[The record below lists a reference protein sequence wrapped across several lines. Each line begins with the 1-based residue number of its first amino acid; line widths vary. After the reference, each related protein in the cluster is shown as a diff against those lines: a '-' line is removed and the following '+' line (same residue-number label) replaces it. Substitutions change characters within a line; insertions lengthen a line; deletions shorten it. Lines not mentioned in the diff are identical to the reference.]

1 MLEQLLQQVIQI
13 NRQHAA
19 TAQDERRAFNV
30 FSMLRPED
38 DEVNLHSRFLFEL
51 LNPQGTHGTGT
62 AFLERFLAQA
72 GLEAFDVTTAT
83 VQREYQNMDIFIAN
97 EARQAV
103 ILENKI
109 YAPDQPK
116 QLQRY
121 YKAVRKEGFRDVFVL
136 YLTPYGDAPGAES
149 AGNLDEEIITLSYAD
164 DVRDWL
170 AACIEVAA
178 PYPVIRETLVQ
189 YQRLVEGLTGQA
201 GGRRL
206 MDVKAL
212 LKDEE
217 TITAAISIGQAL
229 TEVKV
234 DTQFAF
240 WLALEEKL
248 LAAGF
253 DPVEYWKYSRKS
265 VEAYYRRGVQRYGLM
280 FGLPE
285 LLGEEL
291 VAFFIG
297 VSQRVYYGFVPLE
310 HGSPVSVNRQPGFT
324 VLAEILVDMDQG
336 WASSPSMLG
345 WRSAQRKFDFQAF
358 NTPDNLALI
367 DPVKRDAY
375 LDELVDEITV
385 AIEQFY
391 EACEHDPRLAERAE
405 W

>member
-1 MLEQLLQQVIQI
+1 MVHHRLTAMEDLLHRVAQI

-19 TAQDERRAFNV
+19 TARDERRAFNV
-30 FSMLRPED
+30 FAMLRAED

-51 LNPQGTHGTGT
+51 LNPQGTHGMGT
-62 AFLERFLAQA
+62 AFLERFLVQA

-83 VQREYQNMDIFIAN
+83 VQREYRNMDIFIAN
-97 EARQAV
+97 DAQQAI

-116 QLQRY
+116 QLLRY
-121 YKAVRKEGFRDVFVL
+121 YKAVRKEGYKDVFVL

-149 AGNLDEEIITLSYAD
+149 AGNLDEEVITLSYAD

-170 AACIEVAA
+170 AACIEGAA

-217 TITAAISIGQAL
+217 TVTAAISIGQAL

-253 DPVEYWKYSRKS
+253 DPVE
-265 VEAYYRRGVQRYGLM
+265 
-280 FGLPE
+280 
-285 LLGEEL
+285 
-291 VAFFIG
+291 
-297 VSQRVYYGFVPLE
+297 
-310 HGSPVSVNRQPGFT
+310 
-324 VLAEILVDMDQG
+324 
-336 WASSPSMLG
+336 
-345 WRSAQRKFDFQAF
+345 
-358 NTPDNLALI
+358 
-367 DPVKRDAY
+367 
-375 LDELVDEITV
+375 
-385 AIEQFY
+385 
-391 EACEHDPRLAERAE
+391 
-405 W
+405 